1 MNSLLVINT
10 SWRESFFAKIKQLQ
24 GYSILVIQIIK
35 KISTVSKNWISVQN
49 EMYLIGA
56 KAVVL
61 VTVGGMF
68 SGVILAIETGH
79 NLEKFGAT
87 LMISRTVSYGMIREL
102 GPVITGLLLAARTG
116 AKNTSEIGAMQLSE
130 QIDALNAFGLSPVE
144 KLVVPRVVAAIIMFL
159 PLTLIADIAGVLGG
173 MFIANTNFHIDLA
186 YFWNTA
192 LHILEFKD
200 VFVGVAKPLFFSF
213 FISSIGCYYGL
224 STRRST
230 TNLGKNAINSVVT
243 SSIVVILLDF
253 VFTKVVWELM

>member
-1 MNSLLVINT
+1 MAIIRSNTVLLA
-10 SWRESFFAKIKQLQ
+10 ESFRLKIKMLQ
-24 GYSILVIQIIK
+24 EYCFLVVRIFEK
-35 KISTVSKNWISVQN
+35 VSTTRKNWDVVQT

-56 KAVVL
+56 KAVLLVL
-61 VTVGGMF
+61 VGGLF

-87 LMISRTVSYGMIREL
+87 LMVSRTVSYGMIREL

-130 QIDALNAFGLSPVE
+130 QIDALRAFGLNPVE
-144 KLVVPRVVAAIIMFL
+144 KLVVPRVVAALIMFL

-173 MFIANTNFHIDLA
+173 MFVANTNFHIDLA

-200 VFVGVAKPLFFSF
+200 VFVGTAKPICFSF
-213 FISSIGCYYGL
+213 FISSIGCFYGL
-224 STRRST
+224 STKGNT

-243 SSIVVILLDF
+243 SSVVVILLDF
-253 VFTKVVWELM
+253 IFTKVVWELM